1 MDQAEQSLCIITGN
15 QIVTQLT
22 WPQSVNSHSIT
33 SVFFF
38 FFFPGPAC
46 AVKYRMA
53 LIWRF
58 MPHVFQLQFQFFFQL
73 HFKQASAGHITTTIM
88 ELCKFMSYFKKS
100 ISHKKMSGTSMWQH
114 HKVHT
119 FVPWEALFLAPPRR
133 LTSIT
138 WKKKKKIKQGSIK
151 LKKIQ

>member
-22 WPQSVNSHSIT
+22 WPQSVNSHS
-33 SVFFF
+33 SFFS
-38 FFFPGPAC
+38 PGPAC
-46 AVKYRMA
+46 AVKYCMA

-100 ISHKKMSGTSMWQH
+100 ISHKKCLGHLCDSTIKYIH
-114 HKVHT
+114 
-119 FVPWEALFLAPPRR
+119 LFLEKHYSWPH
-133 LTSIT
+133 
-138 WKKKKKIKQGSIK
+138 QED
-151 LKKIQ
+151 

>member
-33 SVFFF
+33 SVFFLFCFFCLF
-38 FFFPGPAC
+38 FFSPGPAC
-46 AVKYRMA
+46 AVKYCMA

-100 ISHKKMSGTSMWQH
+100 ISHKKCLGHLCDSTIKYIH
-114 HKVHT
+114 
-119 FVPWEALFLAPPRR
+119 LFLEKHYSWPHQED
-133 LTSIT
+133 
-138 WKKKKKIKQGSIK
+138 WHQ
-151 LKKIQ
+151 